1 MGRGS
6 TRFEIPSILRARAQ
20 TNTRAWACLEDPLNI
35 KAMAQAKAEGSSIM
49 SISLGS
55 LKIKRECKA

>member
-1 MGRGS
+1 MGRDS

-20 TNTRAWACLEDPLNI
+20 TNTRAWACLEDPFNL
-35 KAMAQAKAEGSSIM
+35 KAMAQAKAKGVSIM

-55 LKIKRECKA
+55 FEIKRECKA

>member
-20 TNTRAWACLEDPLNI
+20 TNTRAWACLEDPLKL
-35 KAMAQAKAEGSSIM
+35 KAMAQANLSIM
-49 SISLGS
+49 SISWGS
-55 LKIKRECKA
+55 FKIKRECKA

>member
-6 TRFEIPSILRARAQ
+6 TRFEISSILRARAQ

-55 LKIKRECKA
+55 F